1 MISKE
6 LLDILAC
13 RQGKR
18 IIAFFSDEPSFKNNL
33 ALDTWQKRHWELL
46 RNYQRYKG
54 YFVTAPPN
62 KSVLLCESKARIT
75 KLN

>member
-6 LLDILAC
+6 LLDILVC

-33 ALDTWQKRHWELL
+33 ALDTWQKR
-46 RNYQRYKG
+46 Y
-54 YFVTAPPN
+54 
-62 KSVLLCESKARIT
+62 
-75 KLN
+75 